1 MLAVVMKMAKRIVAV
16 NGPRIRA
23 WLVAAVMVL
32 WAPLATRAT
41 NAVVPDAGGANQT
54 APTAQAAPAAR
65 YSSSVADIVKLVD
78 AKVDAE
84 VIKTYVRNSPT
95 AYNPSAMEIIAL
107 KDRGV
112 GSEILTAMLQHGAEV
127 RAQSVQAAQMAQSAA
142 ASQPNPGAATAY
154 APAYDYG
161 TQPVYPN
168 SAYSYPVSSY
178 VSPSYD
184 YAYPGYSY
192 GWSDYGYGWPYYWP
206 SLSFDFGCY
215 PYRGWG
221 GYGYG
226 YGGRGYYGGH
236 ANYGGRG
243 YYGGHGYYGGAG
255 YRGQGGRSAPYAGSS
270 GGFRSYGGGARSTSF
285 ASPAGGYRGGGGF
298 SGHQASFGS
307 MGGARGGGGFGG
319 GHSSG
324 RGR

>member
-168 SAYSYPVSSY
+168 SAYSYPVSS
-178 VSPSYD
+178 
-184 YAYPGYSY
+184 
-192 GWSDYGYGWPYYWP
+192 
-206 SLSFDFGCY
+206 
-215 PYRGWG
+215 
-221 GYGYG
+221 
-226 YGGRGYYGGH
+226 
-236 ANYGGRG
+236 
-243 YYGGHGYYGGAG
+243 
-255 YRGQGGRSAPYAGSS
+255 
-270 GGFRSYGGGARSTSF
+270 
-285 ASPAGGYRGGGGF
+285 
-298 SGHQASFGS
+298 
-307 MGGARGGGGFGG
+307 
-319 GHSSG
+319 
-324 RGR
+324 